1 MVHTLRLDNYY
12 PTPRKLVLG
21 TNSSFGT
28 ESIKIERGAGWDG
41 LNLTATWHIPG
52 REEPL
57 RVALLDGDA
66 MDVPPEVTKEA
77 KDGVLVLAGLASG
90 VQRASCNVEYLILE
104 QAGVYGGADA
114 EPTLELAAQVL
125 EATMQA
131 KANAEAAA
139 QDASEAKANANK
151 AQQAAENAAAD
162 AAKAGPYAK
171 AALAAQEAA
180 EAASDDAHAAARA
193 AKVSET
199 AAAESASNAAADAAK
214 AASAA
219 KKAADESVAA
229 NIAAIEKMQADV
241 ASKQTAAAASEKAA
255 AASAAAAAGSAAQ
268 AEAQKTAAA
277 KSAADADSTANSIKD
292 SMTQIA
298 ANKEAVSQLK
308 EDLRNENLFVK
319 QSAVIGV
326 RLAANGT
333 IVNDKKYFTSDYIP
347 IERLLNYK
355 KNSPL
360 RNYHHRMC
368 VYNTAKNYIKNID
381 DTNELYNEN
390 GAYVRFCGFLTEID
404 EAKFIQCNAYDSISR
419 LEIEKNNESY
429 ASFKEEVFNNT
440 GYYKKSNDYKV
451 TFNSGWAASGVLLD
465 SEIYNAVEISV
476 KDGEKIAF
484 AGSFGE
490 NAVCLEVLY
499 DGALKNRIKISG
511 DFNAPN
517 LFYHKVS
524 NGVTKI
530 LLSVR
535 NQNNA
540 GYKFKFEYFKNS
552 IFDSTKRI
560 LSQAQFI
567 ERKFYSTAHQ
577 GYIGYGSKENT
588 LQAFID
594 ACESGKFNCIETD
607 ARLTKDNI
615 FVLSHDASIVDSG
628 ITYVIKEKTY
638 EELKKVFTDIC
649 TLEECMKI
657 CKKYGV
663 YLLIDKL
670 IDATIE
676 ENSQYLFPIIRKYR
690 MQDTVLFSSAV
701 SREGWTKKILEF
713 NPKAKI
719 AFYYPNEWFTAE
731 QLAKA
736 KNYVD
741 GKNEII
747 ITCSNTAITEEN
759 LQLFY
764 DNCDGVKIGT
774 SVQNNLELY
783 KSLFY
788 TMDYIDSNEY
798 GVIDCFYN

>member
-1 MVHTLRLDNYY
+1 MSETLIHEISLAGYKATSAGGMLD
-12 PTPRKLVLG
+12 LG
-21 TNSSFGT
+21 TWGSYG
-28 ESIKIERGAGWDG
+28 IEKLHLTLDAAWQDLTITAFFNVKGEVVAKKVVGKDG
-41 LNLTATWHIPG
+41 YA
-52 REEPL
+52 
-57 RVALLDGDA
+57 
-66 MDVPPEVTKEA
+66 DVPWEATKENTFA
-77 KDGVLVLAGLASG
+77 GRIVFEGSINGQRRISANLNYKVTNHSEITDSDPVPTDDRWNQFVTENKEYRDGAFEA
-90 VQRASCNVEYLILE
+90 
-104 QAGVYGGADA
+104 A
-114 EPTLELAAQVL
+114 ER
-125 EATMQA
+125 
-131 KANAEAAA
+131 ANAR
-139 QDASEAKANANK
+139 
-151 AQQAAENAAAD
+151 AED
-162 AAKAGPYAK
+162 
-171 AALAAQEAA
+171 A
-180 EAASDDAHAAARA
+180 EAASDDAQAAARA
-193 AKVSET
+193 AKASET

-333 IVNDKKYFTSDYIP
+333 IVDGKKYFTSDYIP

-360 RNYHHRMC
+360 INYHHRMC

-419 LEIEKNNESY
+419 LEIKKNNESY

-451 TFNSGWAASGVLLD
+451 TLNSGWAASGVLLD